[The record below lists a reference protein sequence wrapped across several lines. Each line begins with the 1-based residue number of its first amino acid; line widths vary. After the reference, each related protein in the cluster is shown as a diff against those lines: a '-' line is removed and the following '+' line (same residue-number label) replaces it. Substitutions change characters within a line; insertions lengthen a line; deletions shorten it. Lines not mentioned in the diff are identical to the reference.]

1 MLAAGAAAIALTAG
15 AFAQKPGAGTAEGE
29 LKVGERTFPLRF
41 AYALEIDD
49 VEGQRPSGP
58 QKSLQLQLTDTEL
71 PADAVGDWARCAELV
86 RAGKLR
92 AVEIRVDPAKKSMF
106 AGTIYHQLHPEEPPT
121 LSITTSGN
129 SSTYQLSDLKIE
141 RDRVSGTALMPE
153 PEKWVRFRDDGE
165 PETFQYRVAFSA
177 PIRRQPPVTAVLTG
191 VKAQQS
197 PQVKALLAFEAACR
211 KGDLAL
217 ARRLAG
223 PGFAKGLD
231 TALKEQSQPAVLKL
245 FRTMMPDGK
254 TRLRQVT
261 RVIVRG
267 DRATIVSRESKEI
280 TAWQKVIRKGTG
292 WLVEAG

>member
-1 MLAAGAAAIALTAG
+1 MLAAGAAAIALAAG
-15 AFAQKPGAGTAEGE
+15 AYAQKTGAGTAEGE
-29 LKVGERTFPLRF
+29 LKVGEQAFALRF

-49 VEGQRPSGP
+49 VEGQRLSGP
-58 QKSLQLQLTDTEL
+58 QKSLQLQLTAVEL
-71 PADAVGDWARCAELV
+71 PPDAVGDGVRCAELV
-86 RAGKLR
+86 RAGKLH
-92 AVEIRVDPAKKSMF
+92 AVEIRMDPAKKTMF

-129 SSTYQLSDLKIE
+129 SSTYQLSDLKVE

-153 PEKWVRFRDDGE
+153 PENWVRFRDGAE
-165 PETFQYRVAFSA
+165 PISFQYRVTFSA
-177 PIRRQPPVTAVLTG
+177 PIRRQPPVTAILTG

-231 TALKEQSQPAVLKL
+231 AALKEQGQPAVLKL

-254 TRLRQVT
+254 TRLKQVT

-280 TAWQKVIRKGTG
+280 TGYQKVVRKGNA